1 MRLFQSLKK
10 YCNKKEVAV
19 KGCTV
24 KDSFKIVFIARP
36 IAPQAAIKESK

>member
-1 MRLFQSLKK
+1 MPVPTIYRKK
-10 YCNKKEVAV
+10 TAI